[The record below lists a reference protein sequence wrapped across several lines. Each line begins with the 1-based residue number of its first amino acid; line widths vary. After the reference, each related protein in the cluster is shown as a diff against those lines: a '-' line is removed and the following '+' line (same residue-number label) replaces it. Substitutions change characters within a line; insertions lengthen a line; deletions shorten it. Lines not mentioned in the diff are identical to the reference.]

1 MILMDCHMPV
11 MNGFDAARAI
21 RASERGRRR
30 TTIIA
35 VTAGAMEGD
44 KAECLAAGMDDVLS
58 KPFSKNDLIDTLL
71 LRAGRKL

>member
-1 MILMDCHMPV
+1 MDCNMPV
-11 MNGFDAARAI
+11 MDGFDAARAI

-44 KAECLAAGMDDVLS
+44 KTACLAAGMDDVLS
-58 KPFSKNDLIDTLL
+58 KPFSKNELIDTLIL
-71 LRAGRKL
+71 WVGRKL